1 VQHHSRGSDPWD
13 GGSRRTDARAADQA
27 PASVRIGQITRLL
40 HACADGD
47 DQAFQQLIPLV
58 YGELRR
64 IARRQLRRD
73 RQSWTLNTTGLVHE
87 AYLKLV
93 DHTQLEWR
101 NRSHFYAVA
110 ARAMRQVVVDS
121 ARKRCTRRRGWN
133 TLHLALDQADPAVAS
148 QAEVFVALDQALEN
162 LAVIDERLVRVVEC
176 RFFAGYSESE
186 TAEALATSLRTVQRD
201 WKRARAWLREEVVS
215 IPAEA

>member
-1 VQHHSRGSDPWD
+1 VQHHSRGTDPWY
-13 GGSRRTDARAADQA
+13 GGSRRTDARQADL
-27 PASVRIGQITRLL
+27 PAGSVRTGQITRLL
-40 HACADGD
+40 HACGDGD
-47 DQAFQQLIPLV
+47 DQAFQQLIPIV

-73 RQSWTLNTTGLVHE
+73 RQCRTLNTTGLVHE

-93 DHTQLEWR
+93 DHAQLEWR
-101 NRSHFYAVA
+101 NRFHFYAVA
-110 ARAMRQVVVDS
+110 ARAMRQIVVDY
-121 ARKRCTRRRGWN
+121 ARKRCTKKRGWS
-133 TLHLALDQADPAVAS
+133 TLHITLDHVDPAVAN